1 MTHDR
6 RAFLRSSAAAL
17 SAAALGGCV
26 PDAPARAGDQER
38 LGLDPVLLRAA
49 GEVVLPGEL
58 GAGGREE
65 AVRGFEAWI
74 DAFEPVAEL
83 NHGYGTSEIRYGPPD
98 PAPRW
103 AAQLR
108 ALETEARRRH
118 DAGFAQL
125 AALER
130 RALLERQI
138 EDEGPGLPPPARARH
153 VAVGLLAWWLETPE
167 ATDRCYGVEI
177 GKETC
182 RGIGSAPE
190 RPTPLEGPTGGVQ
203 GGRASSAPRTD
214 APARPGD

>member
-26 PDAPARAGDQER
+26 PDAPVRAGDR
-38 LGLDPVLLRAA
+38 TTLDPAVLRAV
-49 GEVVLPGEL
+49 GDVVLPGEL
-58 GAGGREE
+58 GAGGRDE
-65 AVRGFEAWI
+65 AVRGFEAWL

-83 NHGYGTSEIRYGPPD
+83 NHGYGTSEIQYGPPD

-108 ALETEARRRH
+108 ALEVEARKRH
-118 DAGFAQL
+118 DAGFTEL
-125 AALER
+125 DPEER
-130 RALLERQI
+130 RALLESRI
-138 EDEGPGLPPPARARH
+138 EDEGPGFPSPARARH
-153 VAVGLLAWWLETPE
+153 VAVGLLAWWLETPG
-167 ATDRCYGVEI
+167 ATDRCYGAEI

-190 RPTPLEGPTGGVQ
+190 RPAPL
-203 GGRASSAPRTD
+203 
-214 APARPGD
+214 GD

>member
-6 RAFLRSSAAAL
+6 RTFLRSSAAAL
-17 SAAALGGCV
+17 SAAALGACV
-26 PDAPARAGDQER
+26 PDAPIRAAAEER
-38 LGLDPVLLRAA
+38 RGLEPELLRAA

-58 GAGGREE
+58 GDGGREE
-65 AVRGFEAWI
+65 AVRGFETWL

-108 ALETEARRRH
+108 ALEAEARKRH
-118 DAGFAQL
+118 DAGFAEL
-125 AALER
+125 DLDR
-130 RALLERQI
+130 RRTLLERQI
-138 EDEGPGLPPPARARH
+138 EDEGTEFPFPARARH
-153 VAVGLLAWWLETPE
+153 VAVGLLAWWLETPG
-167 ATDRCYGVEI
+167 ATDRCYGAEI

-190 RPTPLEGPTGGVQ
+190 RPGP
-203 GGRASSAPRTD
+203 RADGPSPRL
-214 APARPGD
+214 GD